1 MKSWSVRPRDGT
13 TRWSALAGWWADA
26 QSRSASVADELC
38 QGREHVEEQA
48 PAGYDWAHIVPG
60 DDPLSKVPLG
70 GFDSTA

>member
-1 MKSWSVRPRDGT
+1 M
-13 TRWSALAGWWADA
+13 GWWANT

-48 PAGYDWAHIVPG
+48 PAGYDRAHIIPE
-60 DDPLSKVPLG
+60 DDPLSKVPLD